1 LFTPNFLIFVT
12 STRIFYYGKK
22 INMQLAKRLD
32 RISEP
37 QTILMAKLGRELK
50 AKGVNVIDL
59 SLGEPDFKTPQHI
72 INAATEA
79 MDQGYTKYPPI
90 AGFPDLKQAI
100 ITKLKR
106 DNNLDYTPEQIMVS
120 TGAKQTLA
128 NAILSIVNP
137 GDEAIIPTPFWVTYA
152 SLVNLA
158 EGKNVFVSCG
168 IEDDFKITPEK
179 LEAAITART
188 RLFIFSSPCN
198 PTGTVYSKEELRA
211 LADVFVKHPDIVII
225 SDEIYE
231 YINYTGKHESI
242 AQFTELKDRV
252 VLVNGFSKGFA
263 MTGWRL
269 GYMAAPADLVKACD
283 KLQAQFTSGA
293 NSIAQRA
300 AITALLADLTP
311 SFDMV
316 AAFKER
322 KEYIIPAL
330 AAIPGIRISQPAG
343 AFYAFPDVSYFFGK
357 SNGAATI
364 NSADDMAMYLLNTA
378 HVIGV
383 SGTAFGD
390 DNCIRFSFAAAMD
403 TLKEGARRIKEALEA
418 LQ

>member
-1 LFTPNFLIFVT
+1 LVTANFLIFVIAT
-12 STRIFYYGKK
+12 QQFFYGKK
-22 INMQLAKRLD
+22 TNMQLAKRLD

-72 INAATEA
+72 IDAATKA
-79 MDQGYTKYPPI
+79 MDEGYTKYPPI
-90 AGFPDLKQAI
+90 AGFPELKQAI

-120 TGAKQTLA
+120 TGAKQVLA
-128 NAILSIVNP
+128 NAILSIINP
-137 GDEAIIPTPFWVTYA
+137 GDEAIIPTPYWVTYA

-158 EGKNVFVSCG
+158 EGKNVFVPCG
-168 IEDDFKITPEK
+168 IEDDFKITPAK
-179 LEAAITART
+179 LEAAITPRT
-188 RLFIFSSPCN
+188 RLFVFSAPCN
-198 PTGTVYSKEELRA
+198 PTGTIYTREELRA
-211 LADVFVKHPDIVII
+211 LADVFTKHPDVVII

-231 YINYTGKHESI
+231 YINYIGKHESI
-242 AQFTELKDRV
+242 AKFEELKDRV
-252 VLVNGFSKGFA
+252 VVVNGFSKGFA

-300 AITALLADLTP
+300 AITALLADLKP

-330 AAIPGIRISQPAG
+330 AAINGVRISEPAG
-343 AFYAFPDVSYFFGK
+343 AFYAFPDVSSFFGK

-390 DNCIRFSFAAAMD
+390 DNCIRFSFAASMD
-403 TLKEGARRIKEALEA
+403 TLKEGARRIKEALDS
-418 LQ
+418 LI

>member
-1 LFTPNFLIFVT
+1 
-12 STRIFYYGKK
+12 
-22 INMQLAKRLD
+22 MQLANRLD

-72 INAATEA
+72 ITAATEA

-106 DNNLDYTPEQIMVS
+106 DNNLDYTQEQIMVS

-128 NAILSIVNP
+128 NAILSIINP
-137 GDEAIIPTPFWVTYA
+137 GDEAIIPTPYWVTYA
-152 SLVNLA
+152 SLVSLS
-158 EGKNVFVSCG
+158 EGKNVFVPCG
-168 IEDDFKITPEK
+168 IEDNFKITPAR

-211 LADVFVKHPDIVII
+211 LADVFVKYPDIVII

-231 YINYTGKHESI
+231 YINYIGKHESI

-330 AAIPGIRISQPAG
+330 AAIPGIRISEPAG

-357 SNGAATI
+357 SNGAAII
-364 NSADDMAMYLLNTA
+364 NNADDMAMYLLNTA

-418 LQ
+418 LK

>member
-1 LFTPNFLIFVT
+1 
-12 STRIFYYGKK
+12 
-22 INMQLAKRLD
+22 MQLAKRLD

-50 AKGVNVIDL
+50 AKGINVIDL

-72 INAATEA
+72 IDAATEA

-90 AGFPDLKQAI
+90 SGFAELREAI
-100 ITKLKR
+100 VTKLKR
-106 DNNLDYTPEQIMVS
+106 DNNLDYAPEQVMVS
-120 TGAKQTLA
+120 TGAKQVLA
-128 NAILSIVNP
+128 NAILSIINP

-152 SLVNLA
+152 SLVSLA
-158 EGKNVFVSCG
+158 EGKNVFVPCT
-168 IEDDFKITPEK
+168 IEDHFKITPEK
-179 LEAAITART
+179 LEAAITERT

-198 PTGTVYSKEELRA
+198 PTGAVYSKEELKA
-211 LADVFVKHPDIVII
+211 LADVFVKYPDVVII

-231 YINYTGKHESI
+231 YINYIGKHESI

-252 VLVNGFSKGFA
+252 VVVNGFAKGFA

-269 GYMAAPADLVKACD
+269 GYMAAPVELIKACD
-283 KLQAQFTSGA
+283 KLQSQFTSGA

-300 AITALLADLTP
+300 AITALLADLSP
-311 SFDMV
+311 SFEMV
-316 AAFKER
+316 KAFKER

-330 AAIPGIRISQPAG
+330 RAINGVRISEPEG
-343 AFYAFPDVSYFFGK
+343 AFYAFPDISSFFGK

-364 NSADDMAMYLLNTA
+364 NNADDMAMYLLNTA

-383 SGTAFGD
+383 SGAAFGD
-390 DNCIRFSFAAAMD
+390 ENCIRFSFAASMD
-403 TLKEGARRIKEALEA
+403 TLKEGARRLKEALDA

>member
-1 LFTPNFLIFVT
+1 
-12 STRIFYYGKK
+12 
-22 INMQLAKRLD
+22 
-32 RISEP
+32 
-37 QTILMAKLGRELK
+37 MAKLGREHK

-100 ITKLKR
+100 VTKLKR
-106 DNNLDYTPEQIMVS
+106 DNNLDYAPEQIMVS

-128 NAILSIVNP
+128 NAILSIINP
-137 GDEAIIPTPFWVTYA
+137 DDEAIIPTPYWVTYA
-152 SLVNLA
+152 SLVSLA
-158 EGKNVFVSCG
+158 EGKNVFVPCG

-179 LEAAITART
+179 LEAAITARS

-198 PTGTVYSKEELRA
+198 PTGTVYSKEELHA
-211 LADVFVKHPDIVII
+211 LADIFVKHPDIVII

-269 GYMAAPADLVKACD
+269 GYMAASTDLIKACD

-311 SFDMV
+311 SFNMV

-330 AAIPGIRISQPAG
+330 AAIPGIRISEPAG

>member
-1 LFTPNFLIFVT
+1 
-12 STRIFYYGKK
+12 
-22 INMQLAKRLD
+22 MQLAQRLD

-72 INAATEA
+72 IDAATRA
-79 MDQGYTKYPPI
+79 MDEGYTKYPPI
-90 AGFPDLKQAI
+90 AGFPELKQAI
-100 ITKLKR
+100 VTKLKR
-106 DNNLDYTPEQIMVS
+106 DNNLDYKPEEIMVS
-120 TGAKQTLA
+120 TGAKQVLA
-128 NAILSIVNP
+128 NAILCIMNP

-152 SLVNLA
+152 SLVSLA
-158 EGKNVFVSCG
+158 EGKNVFVPCG
-168 IEDDFKITPEK
+168 IEDDFKITPAK
-179 LEAAITART
+179 LEAAITPRT
-188 RLFIFSSPCN
+188 RLFIFSAPCN
-198 PTGTVYSKEELRA
+198 PTGTVYSREELRA
-211 LADVFVKHPDIVII
+211 LADVFAKHPDVVII

-231 YINYTGKHESI
+231 YINYMGKHESI

-252 VLVNGFSKGFA
+252 VVVNGFSKGFA

-283 KLQAQFTSGA
+283 KFQAQFTSGA

-300 AITALLADLTP
+300 AITALLADLKP

-316 AAFKER
+316 ASFKER

-330 AAIPGIRISQPAG
+330 AAINGVRISEPEG
-343 AFYAFPDVSYFFGK
+343 AFYAFPDISGFFGK
-357 SNGAATI
+357 SNGTTTI

-390 DNCIRFSFAAAMD
+390 DHCIRFSFAASMD
-403 TLKEGARRIKEALEA
+403 TLKEGARRIKEALDA
-418 LQ
+418 LH